1 MNWIDERT
9 KMQMFSWEHWRGD
22 PRVVVKF
29 VKTLHRSSRKF
40 VFDSILEGE
49 DNRTRPI
56 DNSSSRSYFSHQTV
70 LEPSRFMKGDTGVGR
85 GELFITAPSNNIS
98 CAAAYGYDPN
108 DRTKGSA
115 YKSL

>member
-9 KMQMFSWEHWRGD
+9 KMQMFSWEHWKGD
-22 PRVVVKF
+22 SRVVVKF

-108 DRTKGSA
+108 KGICV
-115 YKSL
+115 